1 VRPSS
6 KPTHTRH
13 QRPDGDQTSVTILF
27 GHGLFPVSASQGTA
41 DHAVGEMSG
50 MRDMAIPAR

>member
-1 VRPSS
+1 
-6 KPTHTRH
+6 
-13 QRPDGDQTSVTILF
+13 VTILF